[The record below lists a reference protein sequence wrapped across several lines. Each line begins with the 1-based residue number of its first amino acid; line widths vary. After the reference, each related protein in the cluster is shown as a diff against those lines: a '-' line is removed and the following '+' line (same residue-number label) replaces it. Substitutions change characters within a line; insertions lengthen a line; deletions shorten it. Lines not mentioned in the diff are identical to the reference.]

1 MNKTE
6 FKIKSVDGVTDLH
19 VIAWIPS
26 GKDAIGVI
34 QIAHGITEHMG
45 RYEKFAEYFTNM
57 GYVVVGNDIL
67 GHGLSVSDAKKKMYF
82 GKENSWF
89 DVVKDFFNVYETFH
103 EKYNNVPYVL
113 LGFSLG
119 SFIVRSFLSIY
130 PNAEVSDVILIGTG
144 YGSNLSLKLGKMV
157 ANSEA
162 KKVGEEC
169 STEKIN
175 KLALENYNKYF
186 KEIKTRCDW
195 LCSNEKALD
204 EYLND
209 SLVGKNVSCGLFR
222 ELLNGM
228 MYCNSLK
235 NIEKINKKLPIL
247 LISGKED
254 PVGGFTKNIVKL
266 EQVYRVHGIQKVHV
280 KIYNDM
286 RHDVLHERKNE
297 EIFNY
302 IYRWI
307 KNNHKFENETQ
318 IN

>member
-19 VIAWIPS
+19 VIAWLPS
-26 GKDAIGVI
+26 EENVVGVI

-45 RYEKFAEYFTNM
+45 RYEKFAEYFTDN

-67 GHGLSVSDAKKKMYF
+67 GHGLSVSDKKKKMYF

-103 EKYNNVPYVL
+103 EKYTNVPYIL

-119 SFIVRSFLSIY
+119 SFVVRSFLSLY
-130 PNAEVSDVILIGTG
+130 PDAEVSDVILIGTG

-162 KKVGEEC
+162 RKVGEDN
-169 STEKIN
+169 STKKIN

-186 KEIKTRCDW
+186 DPVKTKCDW
-195 LCSNEKALD
+195 LCSNEVA
-204 EYLND
+204 LND
-209 SLVGKNVSCGLFR
+209 YLKDPLVGKDVSCGLFR

-228 MYCNSLK
+228 MYCNNLK
-235 NIEKINKKLPIL
+235 NIEKIKKMLPIL
-247 LISGKED
+247 LISGKAD
-254 PVGGFTKNIVKL
+254 PVGGFTKGIVKL
-266 EQVYRVHGIQKVHV
+266 EQVYRVHGIQRVHV
-280 KIYNDM
+280 KFYDGM
-286 RHDVLHERKNE
+286 RHDVLHEEKSE
-297 EIFNY
+297 EICNY
-302 IYRWI
+302 IYRWV
-307 KNNHKFENETQ
+307 KNNHKFDEENLV
-318 IN
+318 

>member
-6 FKIKSVDGVTDLH
+6 FKMKSVDGVTDLH
-19 VIAWIPS
+19 VIAWIPNEENV
-26 GKDAIGVI
+26 IGVV

-45 RYEKFAEYFTNM
+45 RYEKFAEYFTDK

-67 GHGLSVSDAKKKMYF
+67 GHGLSVSDKKNKMYF
-82 GKENSWF
+82 GKDGSWF
-89 DVVKDFFNVYETFH
+89 DVVKDFFNVYKTFH
-103 EKYNNVPYVL
+103 EKYIDVPYIL

-119 SFIVRSFLSIY
+119 SFVVRSFLSLY
-130 PNAEVSDVILIGTG
+130 PEAEISDAVLIGTG

-162 KKVGEEC
+162 KKVGEDN

-186 KEIKTRCDW
+186 EPAKTKCDW
-195 LCSNEKALD
+195 LCANEEPLN
-204 EYLND
+204 EYLKD
-209 SLVGKNVSCGLFR
+209 PLVGKNVSCGLFR

-228 MYCNSLK
+228 MYCNTLK
-235 NIEKINKKLPIL
+235 NIEKIKKTLPIL
-247 LISGKED
+247 LISGRAD
-254 PVGGFTKNIVKL
+254 PVGGFTKEIVKL
-266 EQVYRVHGIQKVHV
+266 EQVYRVHGIQKTHV
-280 KIYNDM
+280 KFFEDM
-286 RHDVLHERKNE
+286 RHDVLHEKKNE

-307 KNNHKFENETQ
+307 KNNHKYDEENK
-318 IN
+318 